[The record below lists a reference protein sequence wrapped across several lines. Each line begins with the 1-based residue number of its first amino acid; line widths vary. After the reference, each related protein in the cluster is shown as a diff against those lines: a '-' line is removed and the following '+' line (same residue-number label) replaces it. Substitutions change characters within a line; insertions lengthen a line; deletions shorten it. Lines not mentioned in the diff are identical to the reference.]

1 MPGKERFTIHRAE
14 DSARRAGVDLTPAW
28 PHRHLGGSAA
38 QTGLARALLLVTY
51 LLDLQ
56 GKPFQMLPDPDVAII
71 GAGPYGLSLA
81 AHLDATNVSFRIF
94 GTPMQTWRTA
104 MLQDSHLKSEGF
116 ASCLYEPS
124 GTFSLKAYCNEAGLP
139 FGDTGVPVPL
149 QTFVE
154 YGLAFQKRYVPGLDQ
169 RDIVGLAQTQTGF
182 TLRAEDGELFN
193 ASRVVVAV
201 GIGRFQY
208 LPPVLAALPAAYASH
223 SAAHR
228 TVDRFAGQD
237 IVVVGA
243 GASAIDMAME
253 LLRVGAR
260 VRVVARRRAIQFH
273 DKPAPRTVWD
283 SLTAPM
289 SGLGPGWKS
298 RLCTDAPL
306 VFHAMPEKFRI
317 DVVRRYLGP
326 AACWFTRDAVEGHA
340 AFMLESQIARAT
352 VHDGRVH
359 LGLTRADGTVEE
371 ITADHVI
378 GATGYRVDL
387 ARLPFLS
394 APLRAKIRLCDTS
407 PALSTKFESSVPGL
421 YFVGITAANSFGP
434 VSRFA
439 YGARFTAPRLSAH
452 LRRTALA
459 AQTASHATVE
469 AKEAVLF

>member
-1 MPGKERFTIHRAE
+1 
-14 DSARRAGVDLTPAW
+14 
-28 PHRHLGGSAA
+28 
-38 QTGLARALLLVTY
+38 
-51 LLDLQ
+51 
-56 GKPFQMLPDPDVAII
+56 MLPESDVAII

-81 AHLDATNVSFRIF
+81 AHIDAKDVNFRIF
-94 GTPMQTWRTA
+94 GTPMQTWRSA
-104 MLQDSHLKSEGF
+104 MLQGSHLKSEGF

-124 GTFSLKAYCNEAGLP
+124 HSFTLQSYCRQAGLP
-139 FGDTGVPVPL
+139 YADTGLPVPL
-149 QTFVE
+149 ATFVE

-169 RDIVGLAQTQTGF
+169 RDIVGLTQTSTGF
-182 TLRAEDGELFN
+182 TLRAEGGELFN
-193 ASRVVVAV
+193 ARRVVVAV
-201 GIGRFQY
+201 GIGRFRY
-208 LPPVLAALPAAYASH
+208 LPPVLDALPPERASH

-228 TVDRFAGQD
+228 TVDQFAGQD
-237 IVVVGA
+237 VVVVGA

-273 DKPAPRTVWD
+273 DRPRPRTLMD
-283 SLTAPM
+283 RLTAPT

-306 VFHAMPEKFRI
+306 LFHAMPEAFRI

-326 AACWFTRDAVEGHA
+326 AACWFTRDAVEGKAEFLLERQVAHA
-340 AFMLESQIARAT
+340 A
-352 VHDGRVH
+352 VHEGRVR
-359 LGLTRADGTVEE
+359 LGLTRADGGVEE

-394 APLRAKIRLCDTS
+394 DTMRAAIRLCDTS

-439 YGARFTAPRLSAH
+439 FGARFTSPRLAAH
-452 LRRTALA
+452 LARAAVSMQPAQEPLA
-459 AQTASHATVE
+459 A
-469 AKEAVLF
+469 